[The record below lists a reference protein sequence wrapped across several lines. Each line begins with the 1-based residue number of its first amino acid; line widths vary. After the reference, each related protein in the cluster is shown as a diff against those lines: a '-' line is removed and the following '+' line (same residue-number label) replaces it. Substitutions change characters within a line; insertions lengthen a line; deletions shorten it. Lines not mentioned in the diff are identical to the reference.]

1 VFDPDFYPT
10 PAPVIEK
17 MLGAFKLRGRKSETA
32 IRTVLEPSAGKGDI
46 LDWVVEHCRVYG
58 GYNGPKMHAIEQHPE
73 LVGIL
78 QSKGH
83 KVVGKDFLTFTPETR
98 YDLIAMN
105 PPFSE
110 GAKHLL
116 HAWDIADGAHIV
128 CLLNAETIRN
138 PYTQERKL
146 LQGHIEAHGSVEYLG
161 DAFKDAERS
170 TGVEIA
176 LVRLFRPRHSD
187 DAFAF
192 SFDAPMYK
200 EGSVDLGLDTGEG
213 SALMR
218 PDQMGALIR
227 QYEKSKEAFRNY
239 LKARAEMTFYC
250 QGVLDYSQVQ
260 EAAAEAAKESYGCY
274 TLEEQYDAFKDSL
287 RLKFWQHIL
296 GCMGIEKL
304 LTHKM
309 RSNFAEFVKQQGAM
323 ALTKEN
329 IASIVQML
337 LLNSDSILSQS
348 VVAVFDLFTS
358 YHKENRLITEGWKT
372 NDFWRVNRKV
382 ILPNYVQCSTGRY
395 GPCTFSTAC
404 GRYSEYSDIDK
415 AMCYLSGKRLEDV
428 VTVEKAIKENSTT
441 NEAESTFFKLRY
453 FKKGTL
459 HLVFK
464 DEALW
469 AKFNQV
475 ACDGKNWLGG

>member
-1 VFDPDFYPT
+1 MFDPDFYPT

-17 MLGAFKLRGRKSETA
+17 MLGAFNFRDRNSETV
-32 IRTVLEPSAGKGDI
+32 IRNVLEPSAGKGDI
-46 LDWVVEHCRVYG
+46 LDWIVERGKCYG
-58 GYNGPKMHAIEQHPE
+58 GYNGPKLHAIEQSPE

-83 KVVGKDFLTFTPETR
+83 KVVSRDFLAFKPETR
-98 YDLIAMN
+98 FDLIAMN

-110 GAKHLL
+110 GARHLL
-116 HAWDIADGAHIV
+116 HAWDIADGTKIV

-138 PYTQERKL
+138 PYTEERKL
-146 LQGHIEAHGSVEYLG
+146 LEGIIAEHGTVEFLG
-161 DAFKDAERS
+161 PVFKEAERT
-170 TGVEIA
+170 TGVEVA

-192 SFDAPMYK
+192 AFDAPMDK
-200 EGSVDLGLDTGEG
+200 EAPVDLGLDAGEG

-227 QYEKSKEAFRNY
+227 QYEKAKDAFRNY
-239 LKARAEMTFYC
+239 LKARAEIAFYC
-250 QGVLDYSQVQ
+250 SGVLDASQAI
-260 EAAAEAAKESYGCY
+260 EAATEASTVRYGRD
-274 TLEEQYDAFKDSL
+274 TLEAQYDAFKDSL

-296 GCMGIEKL
+296 GCVGIEKL

-309 RSNFAEFVKQQGAM
+309 RSNFAEFVEQQGAM
-323 ALTKEN
+323 SLTKEN

-337 LLNSDSILSQS
+337 LLNSDSILKQS
-348 VVAVFDLFTS
+348 VVAVFDLFTA

-382 ILPNYVQCSTGRY
+382 ILPYFVRFDY
-395 GPCTFSTAC
+395 GKFHTAY
-404 GRYSEYSDIDK
+404 GKYSEYSDIDK
-415 AMCYLSGKRLEDV
+415 ALCYLSGKRLEDI
-428 VTVEKAIKENSTT
+428 VTIEAAIKDNQTT
-441 NEAESTFFKLRY
+441 NEAESTFFRMRY

-475 ACDGKNWLGG
+475 ACDGKNWLGGN